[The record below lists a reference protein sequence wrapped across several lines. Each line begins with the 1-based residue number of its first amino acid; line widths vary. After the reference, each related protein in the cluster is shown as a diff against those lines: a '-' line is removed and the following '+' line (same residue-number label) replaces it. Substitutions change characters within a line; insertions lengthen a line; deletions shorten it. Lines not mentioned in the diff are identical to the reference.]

1 MQLLF
6 FILVLYVQVFKMCF
20 DLSRKQGY
28 ICNKILHKLSPQ
40 HLLWQKPIYQQ
51 VRHYCSILTSPMPS
65 TYLVSIPSSCQCQ
78 STSSGDSQS
87 RICVCGCPAY
97 SYHRSCRQ
105 IPRITK
111 RRTVLLEW
119 TLSCLWYMYKEY
131 QYSRTCLARHLCK
144 PMHCVIWPP
153 CLF

>member
-1 MQLLF
+1 MYTYVAM
-6 FILVLYVQVFKMCF
+6 VLYFGSLCTRFLKCVLR
-20 DLSRKQGY
+20 LSRKQGY
-28 ICNKILHKLSPQ
+28 IYVIKYCIKSTASV
-40 HLLWQKPIYQQ
+40 WQKPIYHQ
-51 VRHYCSILTSPMPS
+51 VTHHYSIPTSAMPS

-111 RRTVLLEW
+111 RSTVLLEW
-119 TLSCLWYMYKEY
+119 T
-131 QYSRTCLARHLCK
+131 TCLVFDTCIQSTTTVK
-144 PMHCVIWPP
+144 PA
-153 CLF
+153 

>member
-1 MQLLF
+1 M
-6 FILVLYVQVFKMCF
+6 
-20 DLSRKQGY
+20 
-28 ICNKILHKLSPQ
+28 
-40 HLLWQKPIYQQ
+40 WQKPIYQQ

-111 RRTVLLEW
+111 RSTVLLEW
-119 TLSCLWYMYKEY
+119 TLSCLWYMYTEH
-131 QYSRTCLARHLCK
+131 QYSRAWLAWHLCK
-144 PMHCVIWPP
+144 PLHCVICPP
-153 CLF
+153 CLFRPTDNFFSSANQARQAPLYWLGHAIVCMNTTLVLHHLITS